1 LIISYRHKLPLTLA
15 RFRQTRHHSIMRIDD
30 DHKFHGAALNQIAE
44 DPHFTAIN
52 VLTAG
57 GTKLRNSFRINDDI
71 GVHLKY
77 ANEPRGAAEEY
88 KFTFTAEHLA
98 DLRTLGTKVAKA
110 FVALV
115 CVQDRHICCLE
126 LKQLQ
131 ELVRRRRDAMG
142 GAEDQY
148 VVLVTLPKG
157 KNFRVYVSVPGRR
170 GQILGEPI
178 LVARNDF
185 PAILFDEPE

>member
-1 LIISYRHKLPLTLA
+1 LHGA
-15 RFRQTRHHSIMRIDD
+15 RKHATIFCMKIDD
-30 DHKFHGAALNQIAE
+30 DHLFHGAALNQIAE

-98 DLRTLGTKVAKA
+98 DLRTLRTKVARAFIA
-110 FVALV
+110 FV
-115 CVQDRHICCLE
+115 CVSDRHICCLHLE
-126 LKQLQ
+126 QLQ
-131 ELVRRRRDAMG
+131 ELVQRRKAAMQE
-142 GAEDQY
+142 AEDQY
-148 VVLVTLPKG
+148 VILVTLPKG

-170 GQILGEPI
+170 GQILGEPV

-185 PAILFDEPE
+185 PAILFEDSV